1 MQDGCASQRGPAVYT
16 THTCPSYCA
25 TSYSSQPLH
34 APIHPLLKL
43 IMLPPFPHV
52 PPRHVPPQSLLNPYN
67 LRVSIQEIV
76 TLKSHLGDKDIMA
89 ALSKLS
95 VKIR

>member
-1 MQDGCASQRGPAVYT
+1 MCNRINRIGDMQFTLAN
-16 THTCPSYCA
+16 
-25 TSYSSQPLH
+25 
-34 APIHPLLKL
+34 
-43 IMLPPFPHV
+43 V
-52 PPRHVPPQSLLNPYN
+52 PRMFPPQSLLNPYN

-76 TLKSHLGDKDIMA
+76 TLKSHLGDKDVMA